1 MKKIIYLL
9 PLAAALLFVQGCGQ
23 RDASSVSPAIGR
35 DAEIEAKV
43 EKVLKGMGLT
53 EKVGQM
59 VQLTSSTVTAPGG
72 VTLDPEKL
80 QKVIGEMKVGS
91 ILNTFGDVAQSR
103 ELTAQLVSEIQK
115 KSMEEIGIPCIYGLD
130 MIHGASYLTDGT
142 FYPQEINLAATFNR
156 E

>member
-1 MKKIIYLL
+1 MKKNIYLL

-43 EKVLKGMGLT
+43 EKVLKEMDLT

-91 ILNTFGDVAQSR
+91 ILNTFGDVAQSH
-103 ELTAQLVSEIQK
+103 ELTAQLVGEIQK

-130 MIHGASYLTDGT
+130 MIHGASYLNDGT
-142 FYPQEINLAATFNR
+142 FSR
-156 E
+156 RR

>member
-1 MKKIIYLL
+1 MKKNIYLL

-43 EKVLKGMGLT
+43 EKVLKEMDLT

-80 QKVIGEMKVGS
+80 QKVIGEMKESG
-91 ILNTFGDVAQSR
+91 
-103 ELTAQLVSEIQK
+103 ELDEIVSKYI
-115 KSMEEIGIPCIYGLD
+115 
-130 MIHGASYLTDGT
+130 
-142 FYPQEINLAATFNR
+142 AA